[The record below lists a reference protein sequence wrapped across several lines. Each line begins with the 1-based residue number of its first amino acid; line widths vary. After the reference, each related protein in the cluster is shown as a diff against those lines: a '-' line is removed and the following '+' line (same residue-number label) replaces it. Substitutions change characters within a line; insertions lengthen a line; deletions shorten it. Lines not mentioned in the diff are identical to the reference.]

1 MEDAIRRSVERQ
13 FPELTGG
20 YHLPRFAR
28 IVAVAD
34 APAGAG
40 ICDDF
45 RPRYAVDIEV
55 LGPDGEPDPQLP
67 QLAGVPLPLP
77 TGGEE
82 MGMYAFPEEGT
93 QVVVCFAYGLPNKPY
108 IQTILPHGLSMPKVP
123 KGDQVWQHSEAA
135 QQRVDADGNWLRQT
149 DGKIQD
155 KAIERE
161 VEALANQ
168 ERFQSHTQTI
178 DDHSTETVGGV
189 KKIEALGALKLLSG
203 GSASL
208 AAVDDLHQATGRDL
222 NLVVGQ
228 KHNATVGGDM
238 QERIQG
244 LRASVAGVSQNL
256 QAPKS
261 WIGSER
267 VNLFKIV
274 CDTLDLLQEMNT
286 QLAAHTHVPGAAP
299 SPGDVST
306 FIAKAAWASE
316 MAVKLKTVTLQTTT

>member
-1 MEDAIRRSVERQ
+1 MDDAIRRSVERQ

-28 IVAVAD
+28 VVAVPD
-34 APAGAG
+34 APSGAG

-55 LGPDGEPDPQLP
+55 MGPDGEPDTQLP
-67 QLAGVPLPLP
+67 ILAGVPLPLP

-82 MGMYAFPEEGT
+82 MGIYAFPEEGT

-108 IQTILPHGLSMPKVP
+108 IQTILPHALSMPKVP
-123 KGDQVWQHSEAA
+123 KGDQVWQHSEAC

-161 VEALANQ
+161 VEALDNT
-168 ERFQSHTQTI
+168 ETFQNHTRTV
-178 DDHSTETVGGV
+178 DDHSTESVGGI
-189 KKIEALGALKLLSG
+189 KTIEALGALKLLSG

-238 QERIQG
+238 QERIEG
-244 LRASVAGVSQNL
+244 LRESVTQLSQSYE
-256 QAPKS
+256 APKT
-261 WIGSER
+261 WIGSSEI
-267 VNLFKIV
+267 NFLAIT
-274 CDTLDLLQEMNT
+274 CELLSLVEQINY
-286 QLAAHTHVPGAAP
+286 QLAGHQHNGSAVPSNAQFFSNSGL
-299 SPGDVST
+299 VV
-306 FIAKAAWASE
+306 E
-316 MAVKLKTVTLQTTT
+316 KLRNELETITLR

>member
-1 MEDAIRRSVERQ
+1 MDDAIRRSVERQ

-28 IVAVAD
+28 VVAVAD
-34 APAGAG
+34 APSGAG

-55 LGPDGEPDPQLP
+55 MGPDGEPDTQLP
-67 QLAGVPLPLP
+67 ILAGVPLPLP

-82 MGMYAFPEEGT
+82 MGIYAFPEEGT
-93 QVVVCFAYGLPNKPY
+93 QVVVCFAYGLPHKPY

-123 KGDQVWQHSEAA
+123 KGDQVWQHSEAC

-161 VEALANQ
+161 VEALNNT
-168 ERFQSHTQTI
+168 ETFQNHTRTV
-178 DDHSTETVGGV
+178 DDHSTESVGGI
-189 KKIEALGALKLLSG
+189 KTIEALGALKLLSG

-228 KHNATVGGDM
+228 KHNVTVGGDM
-238 QERIQG
+238 QERIEG
-244 LRASVAGVSQNL
+244 LRKSVAGVSQRWV
-256 QAPKS
+256 APQN
-261 WIGSER
+261 WIGSES
-267 VNLFKIV
+267 VNLFQVV
-274 CDTLDLLQEMNT
+274 CDLLDLVQQMNT
-286 QLAAHTHVPGAAP
+286 QLASHTHGPTPVPANAAVFT
-299 SPGDVST
+299 SNAG
-306 FIAKAAWASE
+306 KATLL
-316 MAVKLKTVTLQTTT
+316 VGQLKPITL

>member
-28 IVAVAD
+28 VVAVAD

-82 MGMYAFPEEGT
+82 MGLYAFPEEGT

-149 DGKIQD
+149 DGKITD

-161 VEALANQ
+161 VEALENREQ
-168 ERFQSHTQTI
+168 FQSHTQTI
-178 DDHSTETVGGV
+178 DDHSTESVGGV
-189 KKIEALGALKLLSG
+189 KTIEALGALKLLSG

-238 QERIQG
+238 QEKIQG
-244 LRASVAGVSQNL
+244 LRQSVAGISQQL

-261 WIGSER
+261 WIGSEG
-267 VNLFKIV
+267 VNLFQIV

-286 QLAAHTHVPGAAP
+286 ELAIHTHGPTPPPGNAVIFNSGAAK
-299 SPGDVST
+299 SKSLNQQ
-306 FIAKAAWASE
+306 
-316 MAVKLKTVTLQTTT
+316 LKPITA

>member
-28 IVAVAD
+28 VVAVAD

-161 VEALANQ
+161 IEALENREQ
-168 ERFQSHTQTI
+168 FQNHTQTI
-178 DDHSTETVGGV
+178 DDHSTESVGGI

-238 QERIQG
+238 QERIEG
-244 LRASVAGVSQNL
+244 LRRSVVGISQRM
-256 QAPKS
+256 QAPKT
-261 WIGSER
+261 WIGSAE
-267 VNLFKIV
+267 VNVLRIL
-274 CDTLDLLQEMNT
+274 CDLLDLTEQMNNAIASHKHGPT
-286 QLAAHTHVPGAAP
+286 PPPDNAGEFTVCSVEALKLAKELE
-299 SPGDVST
+299 S
-306 FIAKAAWASE
+306 
-316 MAVKLKTVTLQTTT
+316 VTG

>member
-1 MEDAIRRSVERQ
+1 MDDAIRRSVERQ

-28 IVAVAD
+28 VVAVAD

-55 LGPDGEPDPQLP
+55 LGPDGEPDTKLP
-67 QLAGVPLPLP
+67 ILAGVPLPLP

-82 MGMYAFPEEGT
+82 MGIYAFPQEGT
-93 QVVVCFAYGLPNKPY
+93 QVVVCFAYGLPHKPY
-108 IQTILPHGLSMPKVP
+108 IQTILPHGLSMPSVP
-123 KGDQVWQHSEAA
+123 NGDQVWQHSEAC

-149 DGKIQD
+149 DGKILD

-161 VEALANQ
+161 VEAMRNT
-168 ERFQSHTQTI
+168 ERFQNHTRTV
-178 DDHSTETVGGV
+178 DDHSIESVGGI
-189 KKIEALGALKLLSG
+189 KTLEALGALKLLSG

-238 QERIQG
+238 QERIEG
-244 LRASVAGVSQNL
+244 LRKSVPAVSQKL
-256 QAPKS
+256 VAPKT
-261 WIGSER
+261 WMGSED
-267 VNLFKIV
+267 VNVLQV
-274 CDTLDLLQEMNT
+274 LCDLLDLVQQMNT
-286 QLAAHTHVPGAAP
+286 QLAGHTHGPTPPPGNAAAFTVN
-299 SPGDVST
+299 SV
-306 FIAKAAWASE
+306 AA
-316 MAVKLKTVTLQTTT
+316 MKLSGKLVLITA

>member
-1 MEDAIRRSVERQ
+1 MDDAIRRSVERQ

-28 IVAVAD
+28 VVAVAD
-34 APAGAG
+34 APSGAG

-55 LGPDGEPDPQLP
+55 IGPDGEPDTQLP
-67 QLAGVPLPLP
+67 ILAGVPLPLP

-82 MGMYAFPEEGT
+82 MGIYAFPEEGT
-93 QVVVCFAYGLPNKPY
+93 QVVVCFAYGLPHKPY
-108 IQTILPHGLSMPKVP
+108 IQTILPHGLSMPKVS
-123 KGDQVWQHSEAA
+123 KGDQVWQHSEAC

-161 VEALANQ
+161 VEALDNT
-168 ERFQSHTQTI
+168 ETFQNHTRTV
-178 DDHSTETVGGV
+178 DDHSTESVGGI

-208 AAVDDLHQATGRDL
+208 AAVDDLHQATGRDF
-222 NLVVGQ
+222 NMVVGQ

-238 QERIQG
+238 QERIEG
-244 LRASVAGVSQNL
+244 LRKSVAGVSQRL
-256 QAPKS
+256 VAPQN
-261 WIGSER
+261 WIGSES
-267 VNLFKIV
+267 VNLFQVV
-274 CDTLDLLQEMNT
+274 CDLLDLVQEMNV
-286 QLAAHTHVPGAAP
+286 QLAMHVHAPGLPPNDAANF
-299 SPGDVST
+299 SLKAST
-306 FIAKAAWASE
+306 AS
-316 MAVKLKTVTLQTTT
+316 MLSSQLKRISDI

>member
-1 MEDAIRRSVERQ
+1 MDDAIRRSVERQ

-28 IVAVAD
+28 VVAVAD

-55 LGPDGEPDPQLP
+55 MGPDGEPDSKLP
-67 QLAGVPLPLP
+67 ILAGVPLPLP

-82 MGMYAFPEEGT
+82 MGIYAFPEEGT
-93 QVVVCFAYGLPNKPY
+93 QVVVCFAYGLPHKPY
-108 IQTILPHGLSMPKVP
+108 IQTILPHGLSMPSVP
-123 KGDQVWQHSEAA
+123 KGDQVWQHSEAC

-149 DGKIQD
+149 DGKILD

-161 VEALANQ
+161 VEAMGNT
-168 ERFQSHTQTI
+168 ERFQSHTRTV
-178 DDHSTETVGGV
+178 DDHSTESVGGI
-189 KKIEALGALKLLSG
+189 KTLEALGALKLLSG

-208 AAVDDLHQATGRDL
+208 AALNDLHQATGRDF

-238 QERIQG
+238 EERIEG
-244 LRASVAGVSQNL
+244 LRMSVAALSQRL
-256 QAPKS
+256 VAPKT
-261 WIGSER
+261 WLGSESVNVLR
-267 VNLFKIV
+267 VF
-274 CDTLDLLQEMNT
+274 CDLLDLVQKMNAE
-286 QLAAHTHVPGAAP
+286 LATHTHGPMLPPGNAAFFTQC
-299 SPGDVST
+299 SIVTSQ
-306 FIAKAAWASE
+306 FSSE
-316 MAVKLKTVTLQTTT
+316 MKPITV

>member
-28 IVAVAD
+28 VIAVAD

-55 LGPDGEPDPQLP
+55 LGPDGEPDPVLP
-67 QLAGVPLPLP
+67 QLTGVPLPLP

-82 MGMYAFPEEGT
+82 MGIYAFPEEGT

-161 VEALANQ
+161 VEALDNREQ
-168 ERFQSHTQTI
+168 YQTHTRTV
-178 DDHSTETVGGV
+178 DDHSSESVGGV
-189 KKIEALGALKLLSG
+189 KTIEALGALKLLSG

-222 NLVVGQ
+222 NVVVGQ
-228 KHNATVGGDM
+228 KHNAMVGGDM
-238 QERIQG
+238 QERIEG
-244 LRASVAGVSQNL
+244 LRTSIVSISQRWE
-256 QAPKS
+256 APKT
-261 WIGSER
+261 WLGS
-267 VNLFKIV
+267 
-274 CDTLDLLQEMNT
+274 DTINVLTVFCEVLALLEEMNA
-286 QLAAHTHVPGAAP
+286 QLASHTHGATPVPNN
-299 SPGDVST
+299 
-306 FIAKAAWASE
+306 ASLFSNTS
-316 MAVKLKTVTLQTTT
+316 ATAHKLKIQMKSITSG

>member
-1 MEDAIRRSVERQ
+1 MDDAIRRSVERQ

-28 IVAVAD
+28 VVAVAD

-55 LGPDGEPDPQLP
+55 MGPDGEPDPKLP
-67 QLAGVPLPLP
+67 ILAGVPLPLP

-82 MGMYAFPEEGT
+82 MGIYAFPEEGT
-93 QVVVCFAYGLPNKPY
+93 QVVVCFAYGLPHKPY
-108 IQTILPHGLSMPKVP
+108 IQTILPHGLSMPSVP
-123 KGDQVWQHSEAA
+123 KGDQVWQHSEAC

-149 DGKIQD
+149 DGKIHD

-161 VEALANQ
+161 VDAMGNT
-168 ERFQSHTQTI
+168 ERFQNHTRTV
-178 DDHSTETVGGV
+178 DDHSTESVGGI
-189 KKIEALGALKLLSG
+189 KTLEALGALKLLSG

-208 AAVDDLHQATGRDL
+208 AAVDDLHHATGRDL

-238 QERIQG
+238 VERIEG
-244 LRASVAGVSQNL
+244 LRKSVAAVSQRLVAPKTWLGSEGTNVLQVLCDLLDLVQQMNL
-256 QAPKS
+256 QLS
-261 WIGSER
+261 S
-267 VNLFKIV
+267 
-274 CDTLDLLQEMNT
+274 
-286 QLAAHTHVPGAAP
+286 HTHGPTPIPGNAAA
-299 SPGDVST
+299 
-306 FIAKAAWASE
+306 FIFNSDEAASLSA
-316 MAVKLKTVTLQTTT
+316 KLKSITN

>member
-1 MEDAIRRSVERQ
+1 MEDAIRRAVERQ

-28 IVAVAD
+28 VVAVAD

-55 LGPDGEPDPQLP
+55 LGPDGEPDPQMP

-161 VEALANQ
+161 VEALENREQ
-168 ERFQSHTQTI
+168 FQSHTRTV
-178 DDHSTETVGGV
+178 DDHSSESVGGV
-189 KKIEALGALKLLSG
+189 KTIEALGALKLLSG

-238 QERIQG
+238 QEKILG
-244 LRASVAGVSQNL
+244 LRKSVTGISQNL
-256 QAPKS
+256 KAPKT
-261 WIGSER
+261 WIGSEGINVLR
-267 VNLFKIV
+267 VLG
-274 CDTLDLLQEMNT
+274 DTLDLLE
-286 QLAAHTHVPGAAP
+286 QLAIEVSSHVHGSSPVPTTAAAFTA
-299 SPGDVST
+299 DA
-306 FIAKAAWASE
+306 AKAALLSAELGSI
-316 MAVKLKTVTLQTTT
+316 TLQS

>member
-1 MEDAIRRSVERQ
+1 MDDAIRRSVERQ

-28 IVAVAD
+28 VVAVAD
-34 APAGAG
+34 APSGAG

-55 LGPDGEPDPQLP
+55 MGPDGEPDTQLP
-67 QLAGVPLPLP
+67 ILAGVPLPLP

-82 MGMYAFPEEGT
+82 MGIYAFPEEGT
-93 QVVVCFAYGLPNKPY
+93 QVVVCFAYGLPHKPY

-123 KGDQVWQHSEAA
+123 KGDQVWQHSEAC

-161 VEALANQ
+161 VDALDNT
-168 ERFQSHTQTI
+168 ETFQNHTRTV
-178 DDHSTETVGGV
+178 DDHSTESVGGI

-238 QERIQG
+238 EERIQG
-244 LRASVAGVSQNL
+244 LRKSMAGMGQRF
-256 QAPKS
+256 QAPRN
-261 WIGSER
+261 WIGSET
-267 VNLFKIV
+267 VNLFQIV
-274 CDTLDLLQEMNT
+274 FETLDLIE
-286 QLAAHTHVPGAAP
+286 QLANEIAIHQHGASPVPTTAAAFTAD
-299 SPGDVST
+299 G
-306 FIAKAAWASE
+306 ILAS
-316 MAVKLKTVTLQTTT
+316 VLSGKLKSITL